1 MYSTQKCLSEIEY
14 IKENESV
21 DAAQVGANRCVPRLN
36 ASSFQGLSTLG
47 RVSFI
52 SKSVFLSFISPP
64 SDNSMV
70 GIYHDS
76 LPPHFIFLSK
86 LVWTHQNLHQSLQVK
101 TKVVN
106 WGFSQS
112 VRSCFG
118 LWQPVKC
125 ILLLNLLLLLLKFSA
140 FGVNKN
146 VLTDIDPLEMQK
158 IWFISIEWH
167 MRGG

>member
-1 MYSTQKCLSEIEY
+1 MQNSGSTCSTVMYVQCTVLYTEDYINHLFYCELFTSLRRRKTCLSEIEY
-14 IKENESV
+14 IKENESL

-86 LVWTHQNLHQSLQVK
+86 LV
-101 TKVVN
+101 
-106 WGFSQS
+106 
-112 VRSCFG
+112 
-118 LWQPVKC
+118 
-125 ILLLNLLLLLLKFSA
+125 
-140 FGVNKN
+140 
-146 VLTDIDPLEMQK
+146 
-158 IWFISIEWH
+158 
-167 MRGG
+167 